1 MSDNDY
7 IKQSRGTMLRSWVL
21 SEMLRGAGYAA
32 LVLFGIG
39 VFIYAI
45 YLLGLL
51 LPEESKQAPSP
62 FGYQIET
69 PAPKAVRLV

>member
-7 IKQSRGTMLRSWVL
+7 IKQTRGSMLRSWAL

-32 LVLFGIG
+32 IVLIGIG
-39 VFIYAI
+39 VFIYAL

-69 PAPKAVRLV
+69 PAPKDVRLV